1 MSASKN
7 DQVGLQVYGR
17 YYVCGITNNTYQKLA
32 NPLDHFMVGITFVVS
47 QIILNREI

>member
-17 YYVCGITNNTYQKLA
+17 YYVCGITNNIKQGNLVQRFVSEK
-32 NPLDHFMVGITFVVS
+32 TFS
-47 QIILNREI
+47 FKRAFDPISI